1 MATSTYISLVVIYSV
16 QAIIII
22 AGNTFTIFV
31 FWTQR
36 SRLKR
41 TYLLLINLAVA
52 DLLVG
57 ITELIVIGTVK
68 SHDLG
73 KGILMLSRSNFSAAA
88 FTLFFSSTSVY
99 FLALVSLERAFA
111 VLRPI
116 RHRITNRRVY
126 IYSIVIV
133 WVIALVFF
141 GLIMLSLY
149 YPEINGVYVFVTG
162 RTSLLIS
169 ILIICT
175 SYLSIRARL
184 RAPSPAVIDNHKHRS
199 REHNLRLSKTLYIA
213 IASSLVFW
221 MPAYVVFSTKG
232 FCPGCVSAPVVIWL
246 VEALYLANSMVNP
259 LVYSFRMQIFKDALN
274 KFRRKRRQNIK
285 AIQQN

>member
-1 MATSTYISLVVIYSV
+1 MLASTYITLVAIYSV

-22 AGNTFTIFV
+22 AGNAFTIFV

-36 SRLKR
+36 SSLKR

-73 KGILMLSRSNFSAAA
+73 KGILLLNRSNFSAA

-126 IYSIVIV
+126 IY
-133 WVIALVFF
+133 IA
-141 GLIMLSLY
+141 
-149 YPEINGVYVFVTG
+149 
-162 RTSLLIS
+162 SLLFGS
-169 ILIICT
+169 SPLSFLVLLCYPFIIQ
-175 SYLSIRARL
+175 
-184 RAPSPAVIDNHKHRS
+184 K
-199 REHNLRLSKTLYIA
+199 
-213 IASSLVFW
+213 
-221 MPAYVVFSTKG
+221 
-232 FCPGCVSAPVVIWL
+232 
-246 VEALYLANSMVNP
+246 
-259 LVYSFRMQIFKDALN
+259 
-274 KFRRKRRQNIK
+274 
-285 AIQQN
+285 

>member
-57 ITELIVIGTVK
+57 ISELIVIGTVK

-73 KGILMLSRSNFSAAA
+73 KGILLLNRSNFSAA

-116 RHRITNRRVY
+116 RHR
-126 IYSIVIV
+126 SQIVE
-133 WVIALVFF
+133 F
-141 GLIMLSLY
+141 
-149 YPEINGVYVFVTG
+149 
-162 RTSLLIS
+162 TS
-169 ILIICT
+169 
-175 SYLSIRARL
+175 
-184 RAPSPAVIDNHKHRS
+184 
-199 REHNLRLSKTLYIA
+199 
-213 IASSLVFW
+213 IASLSFGPLLLSFLVLLCYPF
-221 MPAYVVFSTKG
+221 
-232 FCPGCVSAPVVIWL
+232 I
-246 VEALYLANSMVNP
+246 
-259 LVYSFRMQIFKDALN
+259 
-274 KFRRKRRQNIK
+274 
-285 AIQQN
+285 IQK